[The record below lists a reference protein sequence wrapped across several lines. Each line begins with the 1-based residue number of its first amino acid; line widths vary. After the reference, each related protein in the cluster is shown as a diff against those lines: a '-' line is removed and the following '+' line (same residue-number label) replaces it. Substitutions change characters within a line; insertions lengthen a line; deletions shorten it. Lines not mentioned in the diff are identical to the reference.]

1 MKLELL
7 KYSNRIRKSPSGNE
21 VFDPV
26 RKKYVQATP
35 EEFVRQ
41 LLIQCLIDEFS
52 CPPGLISVERMVNY
66 AGLSLRYDLAV
77 YDRKSQPWLLVE
89 IKAPRVSLHE
99 ETAMQLSRYNHG
111 FLAPY
116 LLITNGPDALLW
128 ERMQS
133 HYQIIERLPIY
144 PLAGV

>member
-7 KYSNRIRKSPSGNE
+7 KYSDSIRKSTSGKE

-26 RKKYVQATP
+26 RKKYVKASP
-35 EEFVRQ
+35 EEIVRQ
-41 LLIQCLIDEFS
+41 LLIQCLLNDYA
-52 CPPGLISVERMVNY
+52 CPIGLISVERMVNY

-77 YDRKSQPWLLVE
+77 FDRNSQPWLMVE
-89 IKAPRVSLHE
+89 IKAPSVSLHK
-99 ETAMQLSRYNHG
+99 ETVLQLSRYNHG

-128 ERMQS
+128 ERVHAQ
-133 HYQIIERLPIY
+133 YQIIERLPTY
-144 PLAGV
+144 PSAGV